1 MTLKSFNLEKENT
14 MSKNGKLYFINLDTY
29 KSLSAQV
36 SKLPKQQQ
44 QILATMAEHCV
55 DVGMKGSD
63 IVDLAKKAGLETR
76 QKSTVLYAWYARSNE
91 SFGVST
97 NPPKPAETVTIP
109 AETKVEPASVRKSK

>member
-1 MTLKSFNLEKENT
+1 
-14 MSKNGKLYFINLDTY
+14 MSKSGKMYFINLDVY
-29 KSLSAQV
+29 KGLSAQV
-36 SKLPKQQQ
+36 AKLPKQQQ

-91 SFGVST
+91 AFGVST
-97 NPPKPAETVTIP
+97 NAPVKPAEQPAPVEQVEP
-109 AETKVEPASVRKSK
+109 AETETKRGKRG

>member
-1 MTLKSFNLEKENT
+1 
-14 MSKNGKLYFINLDTY
+14 MSKSGKLYFINLDTY

-55 DVGMKGSD
+55 DTGMRGSD

-91 SFGVST
+91 AFGVST
-97 NPPKPAETVTIP
+97 NPPPAKPEVPAEQIP
-109 AETKVEPASVRKSK
+109 EQAEPETKRGKRS